1 MATKARKT
9 GPEAEISKRLNEDG
23 RGISAGP
30 KPLILFVHGIRD
42 PGFWTND
49 LCQLF
54 EGHGFV
60 AKAIGYGVFDA
71 FRFLLGFRRRPA
83 VIVKQQIDNAIS
95 DLADPGAEV
104 TIIAHSFGTY
114 IVSRILDDDPNIKI
128 KRFIMC
134 GAIVPQTFR
143 WDKVARFNVQ
153 KAKSK
158 FQDANA
164 QGAKQKIQIIN
175 EHSARDIWPIMA
187 RHATYGFGDTGAT
200 GSANMVDV
208 QNRRHDLPHS
218 GYLSLDFAKCH
229 WVPPI
234 VRGEILKYPKVPAR
248 NPWFFFLTK
257 SPVRI
262 ISMALLAVATGAL
275 YWVWDYFDFRTEGKF
290 TKIGDVGVTVRIE
303 GYTDLNKDHA
313 VRLYTA
319 PDAQNADVQQ
329 FRSDARL
336 KIISVTIG
344 NRFPLKCESAAI
356 ENEDAFTI
364 GTRAPNLT
372 TNYEFNL
379 SDSYK
384 MFGRAILDFTYHGKY
399 TTEDAAPQND
409 LLTIAASG
417 KLDPAKIRTVSIRH
431 TEPCL
436 AMNDPIEAEKKF
448 VRRAIA
454 ASGPGN
460 GGLGF
465 SSSAWAAIAVPSLAP
480 ANVRDLLEKGDA
492 AQRAVGLQAIVA
504 EPAKYKEITE
514 SYFRDAL
521 MSHPALADV
530 IRSMRTIIAGGSG
543 SKSGAPIE
551 LDTGKMIELA
561 HAGPPQVRDAAR
573 SYLRAPGVATHELAL
588 KFSGA
593 EFAGKVRSLKGVA
606 VNGGGRPYSQ
616 DYLLLITARDV
627 FYNLGINELLP
638 HIAAIRSK
646 KPGALEA
653 VLAPFEA
660 GMGLSALT
668 DKTSE
673 KVALAK
679 NSYGKALA
687 MFESAVNLEAAAKET
702 GEGAF
707 KYIEAQK
714 PTRKPLDD
722 KPAALAIT
730 DQFKLFLAEVKGQE
744 NLYPWP
750 SHIAQATRCV
760 SSLTFAC
767 LNAELQ
773 EMQ

>member
-1 MATKARKT
+1 MATRARKT
-9 GPEAEISKRLNEDG
+9 GTKAEIPKGKHKGKRDVAK
-23 RGISAGP
+23 IP

-42 PGFWTND
+42 PGFWTTK

-54 EGHGFV
+54 EGHGFI
-60 AKAIGYGVFDA
+60 AKPIGYGVFDA
-71 FRFLLGFRRRPA
+71 FRFLLGFRRGPVATVR
-83 VIVKQQIDNAIS
+83 QQIVNAIA
-95 DLADPGAEV
+95 DLAGPRAEV

-128 KRFIMC
+128 KRLVMC
-134 GAIVPQTFR
+134 GGIVPQTFR
-143 WDKVARFNVQ
+143 WDKVASFNVQ
-153 KAKSK
+153 KP
-158 FQDANA
+158 
-164 QGAKQKIQIIN
+164 GPRLQIIN

-187 RHATYGFGDTGAT
+187 RHATYGFGDSGAT
-200 GSANMVDV
+200 GSVNPVI
-208 QNRRHDLPHS
+208 QNRRHDLPHN
-218 GYLSLDFAKCH
+218 GYLKLDFAEDY
-229 WVPPI
+229 WVRPI
-234 VRGEILKYPKVPAR
+234 VHGENLKYPEVPDR
-248 NPWFFFLTK
+248 NPWYFFLTK
-257 SPVRI
+257 SPVSF
-262 ISMALLAVATGAL
+262 ISTVLGIVAVGAL

-290 TKIGDVGVTVRIE
+290 TKIGDVGVTVRID
-303 GYTDLNKDHA
+303 GFTDLNKDHA

-364 GTRAPNLT
+364 GTRAPTLT

-379 SDSYK
+379 SDSYR
-384 MFGRAILDFTYHGKY
+384 MFGRANLDFTYFGRY
-399 TTEDAAPQND
+399 TRDDDAPQND
-409 LLTIAASG
+409 LLVIAASG
-417 KLDPAKIRTVSIRH
+417 KLDPKKIRTVSIRH

-448 VRRAIA
+448 LRRTIA
-454 ASGPGN
+454 ASSPGK

-465 SSSAWAAIAVPSLAP
+465 FSSAWAAIAVPSLAP
-480 ANVRDLLEKGDA
+480 PNVRDLLEKGDA

-504 EPAKYKEITE
+504 EPAKYREITE
-514 SYFRDAL
+514 SYFRDAP
-521 MSHPALADV
+521 MSHVALADV

-543 SKSGAPIE
+543 SKSGAPID

-573 SYLRAPGVATHELAL
+573 SYLRAPGVATHDLAL

-593 EFAGKVRSLKGVA
+593 EFAAKVKSLEGVA
-606 VNGGGRPYSQ
+606 VNGGARPYSQ

-638 HIAAIRSK
+638 HIASIRSK

-668 DKTSE
+668 GKTSE

-687 MFESAVNLEAAAKET
+687 MFESAVNLEAAARET

-730 DQFKLFLAEVKGQE
+730 GQFKLFLAEVKGQE
-744 NLYPWP
+744 SLYPWP

-773 EMQ
+773 ETQ